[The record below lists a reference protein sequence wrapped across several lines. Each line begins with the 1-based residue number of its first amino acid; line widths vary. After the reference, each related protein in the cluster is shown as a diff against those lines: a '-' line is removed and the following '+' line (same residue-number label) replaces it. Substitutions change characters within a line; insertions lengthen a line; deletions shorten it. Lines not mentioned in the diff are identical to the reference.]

1 MEQLMKQMETV
12 KSDGGMHWEMVKLS
26 EVCDVLG
33 GYAFKSEN
41 FKNEGIPL
49 LRISNIIDGEVSFK
63 EDCVCVEDSNLSILQ
78 RFKVIKGDIL
88 LALSGATTGK
98 FGVYKLNDFS
108 FLNQRVGLIRAKD
121 KTDPKYLLYYL
132 NILKSQIEQI
142 AQGAAQPNISTNEIG
157 NLQIPLPPLP
167 IQKRIAEILDAA
179 DALKR
184 KDQELLKKY
193 DELAQAIFIDM
204 FGDPLKNEKGWEV
217 KKLKEISTKIH
228 SGNTPKGGSN
238 VYVKEGITFFRS
250 QNVWKNNLVYDDIA
264 FIDNKTHLTMMKSS
278 LNHKDILMTKTGRI
292 NTENSSL
299 GRAALFLGNDN
310 TANVNGHVYLIRL
323 QNTQVHE
330 FVLHI
335 LTTKEYRGLIRDICV
350 GGIDK
355 RQLNKDHIE
364 DFPIIYPPLVT
375 QQKFA
380 DLLSFIK
387 KQKQR
392 SEVSAKKS
400 EAIFSTIIQKAFKG
414 ELVA

>member
-1 MEQLMKQMETV
+1 MEQLMKQMEIV
-12 KSDGGMHWEMVKLS
+12 KSDVGMRWEMVKLS
-26 EVCDVLG
+26 DVCDVLG

-49 LRISNIIDGEVSFK
+49 LRISNIFDGEVSFK
-63 EDCVCVEDSNLSILQ
+63 EDCVCVEDSNLLSLQ

-108 FLNQRVGLIRAKD
+108 FLNQRVGLIRATD

-204 FGDPLKNEKGWEV
+204 FGDPVKNEKGWEV
-217 KKLKEISTKIH
+217 KKLGELFSSPVKCGPFGSALKKEEYVKDGIPVWIMDNIQDYNFNENGCLYINEDKYLDLTSYSALKGDIIISRAGTVGKMCVVDSEFKKSIISTNLIKISLDEKVLNPYFFVKLMNYFGKKIGRLRTGSENGFTH
-228 SGNTPKGGSN
+228 MNTGVLAGLEFPLPSITKQNEYIN
-238 VYVKEGITFFRS
+238 VL
-250 QNVWKNNLVYDDIA
+250 KN
-264 FIDNKTHLTMMKSS
+264 
-278 LNHKDILMTKTGRI
+278 I
-292 NTENSSL
+292 NYQIQ
-299 GRAALFLGNDN
+299 FLG
-310 TANVNGHVYLIRL
+310 
-323 QNTQVHE
+323 
-330 FVLHI
+330 
-335 LTTKEYRGLIRDICV
+335 TKPESLF
-350 GGIDK
+350 
-355 RQLNKDHIE
+355 QTL
-364 DFPIIYPPLVT
+364 
-375 QQKFA
+375 
-380 DLLSFIK
+380 
-387 KQKQR
+387 
-392 SEVSAKKS
+392 
-400 EAIFSTIIQKAFKG
+400 IQKAFKG
-414 ELVA
+414 ELVK